1 MRNLK
6 GTLGADRVSLAN
18 GWLSMSSED
27 VLWRLL
33 IPLIVLAQITALVS
47 GWKRAYKLAG
57 AAVAFSPL
65 LLLYT
70 AYLLK
75 VENEGGGPSSS
86 PAQVALFLLLLS
98 GVIGISYLA
107 GARLPA
113 FPLWIAWA
121 INLVPLAFI
130 IFIVCCFRLQ
140 F

>member
-1 MRNLK
+1 M
-6 GTLGADRVSLAN
+6 
-18 GWLSMSSED
+18 
-27 VLWRLL
+27 LWRLI
-33 IPLIVLAQITALVS
+33 IPLIVLAQITALMS
-47 GWKRAYKLAG
+47 GWKRAYRLAG

-75 VENEGGGPSSS
+75 VENGGVGPSGS
-86 PAQVALFLLLLS
+86 PEYLALFLLFLPC
-98 GVIGISYLA
+98 GIGISYLV
-107 GARLPA
+107 GARWPA

-130 IFIVCCFRLQ
+130 IFVVCCFKLD